1 MMQAR
6 LANPADRDA
15 LAAFR
20 GQGFGYCPAEAACV
34 DGAAEVLLV
43 LEDAQGA
50 LAGFARLQ
58 APAFAA
64 HFRRGIS
71 IRRVP
76 LAGIDR
82 ALPTLS
88 LCNDLYDAA
97 RLSALRVAGEGDR
110 AAAAAAVL
118 LGAVRE
124 TARREAARFGARLYA
139 ALPGVQGDDGH
150 ALLWQA
156 LGRHF
161 AAQGR
166 AHLQEHDA
174 AALAEL
180 LPQHTL
186 YTGFLPG
193 AARAAL
199 GVAGDAHRV
208 AQEWLRAALWLEG
221 DYVDPFDGGPVLVL
235 PLQGVGR

>member
-6 LANPADRDA
+6 LASQADRDA
-15 LAAFR
+15 LSAFQ
-20 GQGFGYCPAEAACV
+20 GQGFGHLSGASGSA

-43 LEDAQGA
+43 LEDAQGT
-50 LAGFARLQ
+50 LAGYARLRP
-58 APAFAA
+58 PAFAA
-64 HFRRGIS
+64 HFRRGVCV
-71 IRRVP
+71 RRVP

-88 LCNDLYDAA
+88 MCNDLYDAA
-97 RLSALRVAGEGDR
+97 RLCALRVADED

-118 LGAVRE
+118 LGAVQE

-139 ALPGVQGDDGH
+139 VLPGVEGADGTS
-150 ALLWQA
+150 LLWQA

-161 AAQGR
+161 AAQGY
-166 AHLQEHDA
+166 AHLEEDDA
-174 AALAEL
+174 AALCEL

-193 AARAAL
+193 PACAAL
-199 GVAGDAHRV
+199 GVAGNTARA

-235 PLQGVGR
+235 PSQGAGR